1 MNINLTRQNLRNRR
15 KNLSSQERARASLEI
30 SKNVLQSNLLSTSTA
45 IGIYLQ
51 NDGEVDP
58 EWIVKN
64 YSVKKKS
71 FYVPVI
77 NNDDSELLL
86 FSKYE
91 HKMQFKKNKYGIRE
105 PESPT
110 LIDANFLD
118 VVLMPLVGF
127 DRTGN
132 RIGMGG
138 GFYDRTFK
146 FLSGRK
152 KIKPLLIGLA
162 YSIQEVA
169 NIPNRPWD
177 IPLNF
182 IATENEIICAKQK

>member
-1 MNINLTRQNLRNRR
+1 
-15 KNLSSQERARASLEI
+15 
-30 SKNVLQSNLLSTSTA
+30 
-45 IGIYLQ
+45 
-51 NDGEVDP
+51 
-58 EWIVKN
+58 
-64 YSVKKKS
+64 
-71 FYVPVI
+71 
-77 NNDDSELLL
+77 
-86 FSKYE
+86 
-91 HKMQFKKNKYGIRE
+91 MQFKKNKYGIRE

-110 LIDANFLD
+110 LVDANCLD

-138 GFYDRTFK
+138 GFYDRTFQ

-152 KIKPLLIGLA
+152 KTKPLLIGLA

>member
-1 MNINLTRQNLRNRR
+1 MNIKLTRQNLRNRR
-15 KNLSSQERARASLEI
+15 KNLSSQERAIASLKI
-30 SKNVLQSNLLSTSTA
+30 SKNLLQSNLLSTSTA
-45 IGIYLQ
+45 ISIYLH
-51 NDGEVDP
+51 NDGEVDS
-58 EWIVKN
+58 ECIVKN
-64 YSVKKKS
+64 CSVKKTS
-71 FYVPVI
+71 FYVPII
-77 NNDDSELLL
+77 NNDDSKLLL
-86 FSKYE
+86 FSKYG
-91 HKMQFKKNKYGIRE
+91 HQMRFKKNKYGIRE
-105 PESPT
+105 PENPS
-110 LIDANFLD
+110 LMDAHFLD
-118 VVLMPLVGF
+118 IVIMPLVGF

-138 GFYDRTFK
+138 GFYDRTFQ